1 MRNCSEVLLAPPLCL
16 KHWFIRSS
24 GDGVD
29 DVHPTARRCIDCS
42 LWNLPP
48 AQVSEVEVELCRKT
62 MVLSF
67 WTMSDCTA
75 EVVALVLIVAEV
87 VHTVTGCN

>member
-1 MRNCSEVLLAPPLCL
+1 MHRLLALE
-16 KHWFIRSS
+16 S
-24 GDGVD
+24 
-29 DVHPTARRCIDCS
+29 A
-42 LWNLPP
+42 P
-48 AQVSEVEVELCRKT
+48 AQVSEVEVEVELCRKT